1 MIGCSTQNGGIDGYG
16 CISTSSTIT
25 FRIYIYFAQNC
36 VFNLNAK
43 EKSDKKT
50 IKCTVKVY
58 LLDYKNHVSLK
69 KTEQ

>member
-25 FRIYIYFAQNC
+25 FRIYIYFAQNW

-43 EKSDKKT
+43 EKSDKKNN
-50 IKCTVKVY
+50 KM
-58 LLDYKNHVSLK
+58 HS
-69 KTEQ
+69 